1 MTELIRLLLH
11 LVSDPYQEESESGDS
26 ESEDGAGEDSPA
38 ERTDQSSHIR
48 PMLVDIDLDLSALAN
63 ATRSGLGNRDNISI
77 PVWSLWSEVVGFW
90 AVV

>member
-11 LVSDPYQEESESGDS
+11 LVSDPYQEESGSEDS
-26 ESEDGAGEDSPA
+26 ESEDGAGEDSPPA

-63 ATRSGLGNRDNISI
+63 ATRSGRGWGIEIIHL
-77 PVWSLWSEVVGFW
+77 SLCGLCGLR
-90 AVV
+90 